1 VNAEG
6 TVFIVDDNKDFRT
19 SLCALVESAGWRA
32 KAYGSAEEFLRAYDA
47 KDPGCLVLDLRMPGM
62 DGLQLQ
68 EKLVKEGIQIPV
80 IMVSAHGNV
89 EKAVRALQTG
99 AVDFVRK
106 PYEAK
111 VLLDRVQQAL
121 KLDSE
126 RRKQDAER
134 AVLAARFASLTP
146 REFEVVQLMV
156 AGKPPKEIAHA
167 LGLSRKTVDV
177 YRSHVMMKTQAAS
190 FADLVRMA
198 EVHGIGKQQ
207 AAQ

>member
-19 SLCALVESAGWRA
+19 SLCALIETAGWAA
-32 KAYGSAEEFLRAYDA
+32 KTYGSAEDFLRTYDA
-47 KDPGCLVLDLRMPGM
+47 KDPGCLVLDLKMPGM

-106 PYEAK
+106 PYEAE
-111 VLLDRVQQAL
+111 VLLDRVRHAL
-121 KLDSE
+121 RLDSE
-126 RRKQDAER
+126 RRQQDAER
-134 AVLAARFASLTP
+134 AVLAERFASLTP
-146 REFEVVQLMV
+146 REFEVVQLLV
-156 AGKPPKEIAHA
+156 AGKSPKEICYA
-167 LGLSRKTVDV
+167 LRLSRKTVDV
-177 YRSHVMMKTQAAS
+177 YRSHIMMKTHAAS

-198 EVHGIGKQQ
+198 HAHGIGKQQ